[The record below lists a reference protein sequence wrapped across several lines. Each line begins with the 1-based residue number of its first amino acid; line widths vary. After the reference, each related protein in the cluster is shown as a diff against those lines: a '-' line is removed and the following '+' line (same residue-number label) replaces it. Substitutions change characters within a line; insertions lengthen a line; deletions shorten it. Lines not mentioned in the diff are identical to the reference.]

1 MAGSPTEMAIFE
13 RVAER
18 RSFARAADDVNLSAS
33 AVAKL
38 IARLEHRLAVRL
50 VNRTTRRLSLT
61 AEGEIYLDRV
71 REILGAIEAAESEI
85 ASAQSSPRG
94 HLRVHTFPAIAAQE
108 LAPALPDFLARHRH
122 ITFDF
127 MVTNRSVDL
136 VGENVDI
143 SLRIGPLENSGL
155 VARKIVDLSRIVC
168 ASPAYLARHGSPS
181 EPADLIHHACLTL
194 SRNPDSSSW
203 PFLVNGKIKRVD
215 VKGPLSADSADMLL
229 ALAIAGTGILRLSEH
244 VVARPIRAGLLQP
257 LLQDAQVPEPSPLF
271 ALTPPG
277 RHQAP
282 KVRAFLD
289 FLSEHL
295 GRAPWRNGERVPLSV
310 GGLASS
316 QTTQLAQPAARVEH
330 RAFDSGLARS

>member
-1 MAGSPTEMAIFE
+1 MAGSPAEMTVFE

-18 RSFARAADDVNLSAS
+18 GSFARAADDVNLSAS

-85 ASAQSSPRG
+85 ASVRSSPRG
-94 HLRVHTFPAIAAQE
+94 HLRVHTFPTIAAQE
-108 LAPALPDFLARHRH
+108 LTPALPDFLARHRH

-127 MVTNRSVDL
+127 MVTNRGVDL

-181 EPADLIHHACLTL
+181 VPADLIHHACLTWL
-194 SRNPDSSSW
+194 RDR
-203 PFLVNGKIKRVD
+203 K
-215 VKGPLSADSADMLL
+215 L
-229 ALAIAGTGILRLSEH
+229 AA
-244 VVARPIRAGLLQP
+244 
-257 LLQDAQVPEPSPLF
+257 SPRITMEIC
-271 ALTPPG
+271 AM
-277 RHQAP
+277 H
-282 KVRAFLD
+282 
-289 FLSEHL
+289 
-295 GRAPWRNGERVPLSV
+295 
-310 GGLASS
+310 
-316 QTTQLAQPAARVEH
+316 
-330 RAFDSGLARS
+330 